1 MVVIHCKGK
10 SEEHQFLYE
19 TTVAVPVSQLVK
31 ELVDIHNTRLR
42 IQRLKVRHP
51 ARSSRG
57 FGACVPRTRR
67 PVGRAPRVLSRVVT
81 HSRHPPPIRPPPP
94 FLPPSS
100 QVEGDDLATYG
111 PARPTDKQGLD
122 EDIQAQADGI
132 ELPPRGPTYCKDPT
146 GKRDGNAPV
155 PQVQTMLR
163 KALDDAAAAASRKQV
178 DAKRP
183 LTKKDLMEAIDVV
196 RGAVMIAYPMG
207 LPEWDPVRMDIE
219 ADEKPSATPL
229 GVEILD
235 PATAQIWWA
244 GKQMIPGNKLSDHV
258 GRNEKTKIVAKLQKK
273 GGGAP
278 QREAAISPEEHK
290 AMLAYYH
297 KRQEEMKALEA
308 NDEDDYAN
316 SAWAD
321 SKSLKNHFSGVG
333 GGRGVSL
340 GGLGGRSGFNGGNF

>member
-1 MVVIHCKGK
+1 M
-10 SEEHQFLYE
+10 
-19 TTVAVPVSQLVK
+19 
-31 ELVDIHNTRLR
+31 
-42 IQRLKVRHP
+42 
-51 ARSSRG
+51 
-57 FGACVPRTRR
+57 
-67 PVGRAPRVLSRVVT
+67 
-81 HSRHPPPIRPPPP
+81 
-94 FLPPSS
+94 
-100 QVEGDDLATYG
+100 
-111 PARPTDKQGLD
+111 
-122 EDIQAQADGI
+122 
-132 ELPPRGPTYCKDPT
+132 
-146 GKRDGNAPV
+146 
-155 PQVQTMLR
+155 
-163 KALDDAAAAASRKQV
+163 

-340 GGLGGRSGFNGGNF
+340 GGLGGGRDSTEGTSDDGAISIARDA